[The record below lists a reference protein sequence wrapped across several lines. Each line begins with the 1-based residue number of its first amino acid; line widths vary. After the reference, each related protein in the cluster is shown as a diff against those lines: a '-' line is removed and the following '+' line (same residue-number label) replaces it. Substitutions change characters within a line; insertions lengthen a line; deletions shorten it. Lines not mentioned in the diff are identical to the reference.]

1 MCEIWFQA
9 EAAEAQMWLS
19 GVFLFRTI
27 VQMCRDKIIRVYVH
41 NINGIDSC
49 KRFMIIPIL
58 FYIQASSAAH
68 DMALFCIPERLLLRF
83 PKFKIQLGNIKLN

>member
-1 MCEIWFQA
+1 
-9 EAAEAQMWLS
+9 MWLS

-58 FYIQASSAAH
+58 FYAQASSAAY
-68 DMALFCIPERLLLRF
+68 DMALFCIQNGFFYALQIIF
-83 PKFKIQLGNIKLN
+83 NMQLGNVKLN